1 MISLLAFL
9 FIYIIGGLT
18 LIPLILVGFL
28 THAYFTFPIYDDTAY
43 REEDPDSI
51 IQPGDDVDAISRVQS
66 TLGEKFQPRANNEAD
81 TFSGYFY
88 CSREYVERWWQVQGK
103 PPERATP
110 VGSTTVSAA
119 SPSVYQSMYRSI
131 FERKPVNSPIENKGV
146 GKPQKRGGN
155 VFYIVLRYGHLML
168 FDDEEQLEVRHVVSL
183 AHHAISC
190 YSGGD
195 ETPEGELFI
204 KRNALCLSRRTDVG
218 EVTPDGKPSKPFFL
232 YTENCSAKED
242 FYFAMLRNQERKLE
256 SKYNPPIPL
265 QYDVKDIITLVQ
277 RLHSSEE
284 QLQTRWINAVIGR
297 VFLGLYKTPEV
308 SNFVRSKITKKISRV
323 KTPSFLSKISLRH
336 LDMGEAAPVITNP
349 RLKDLTV
356 DGEMVVEFDVK
367 YSGNFRIEVAT
378 TARIE
383 LGTRFKAREVN
394 LLLAVLLKR
403 VEGHAMVRI
412 KPPPSNRLWLTF
424 STMPKMDM
432 HVEPIVS
439 ARQITYTLILR
450 QIENRIKEV
459 VAESLVFPNWDDS
472 PFFSTEGKPWRG
484 GIWADNSSTEFSDAG
499 ATAAQEGDVDEVAN
513 IESQKVGNTQGE
525 EIEPILDLPLEE
537 SITAPVMDTSQQN
550 TLHSRK
556 SAKSM
561 FNMVSSRSNG
571 SSTSIDTRPSA
582 PETPKVLRPGTFAS
596 ASSPVVSTDATHAD
610 AVKYSSTPP
619 EHSHAMAAVSALSQ
633 SPSSGPTLPDSPL
646 RLPRVDKQGSL
657 SSISS
662 GGSEN
667 SEKGLEN
674 SLTPQGSHNPQDLH
688 SSFDSVPYPP
698 SPASISNSS
707 FRSEAP
713 SIKSFGHD
721 SRRETSMSSS
731 SAKSTASE
739 PKRLSLAAV
748 TNAAATAKKWGWN
761 ALQRQTEQ
769 RSNSIA
775 EETPSRP
782 LVMGRGQPLP
792 PPGVPLP
799 HPEKKTKTA
808 PIPVPKRKAI
818 PPPQMQPRKKDSGNE
833 QHESNMHRHPVPP
846 PLLPQRRERP
856 RGSGSSG
863 EEGLFVV
870 AAPSADSEPSTPLNE
885 QPEVNSYMAPWVE
898 DEEDVTMTRGAK
910 NIPDDLFPRD
920 QPPQLPKRSPQEA
933 GEKEDPD
940 PPSPKSPAGAPRLP
954 RRRTHESKSP
964 QREDVDPPSPGS
976 PGEPPRLPKR
986 RAPHRL
992 LSSSPEEDSHK
1003 LPSYILAQE
1012 GEARSRSHLVD
1023 EDAGL

>member
-1 MISLLAFL
+1 
-9 FIYIIGGLT
+9 
-18 LIPLILVGFL
+18 
-28 THAYFTFPIYDDTAY
+28 
-43 REEDPDSI
+43 
-51 IQPGDDVDAISRVQS
+51 
-66 TLGEKFQPRANNEAD
+66 
-81 TFSGYFY
+81 
-88 CSREYVERWWQVQGK
+88 
-103 PPERATP
+103 
-110 VGSTTVSAA
+110 
-119 SPSVYQSMYRSI
+119 
-131 FERKPVNSPIENKGV
+131 
-146 GKPQKRGGN
+146 
-155 VFYIVLRYGHLML
+155 ML

-218 EVTPDGKPSKPFFL
+218 EVTSDGKPSKPFFL

-242 FYFAMLRNQERKLE
+242 FYFAMLRNQERKPE

-356 DGEMVVEFDVK
+356 DGEMVVEFDVR

-394 LLLAVLLKR
+394 LLLAVLIKR

-424 STMPKMDM
+424 STMPKIDM
-432 HVEPIVS
+432 QVEPIVS

-484 GIWADNSSTEFSDAG
+484 GIWAENSSTESPDAS
-499 ATAAQEGDVDEVAN
+499 AVAAQEGDVDEVAN
-513 IESQKVGNTQGE
+513 IESQKAASAQGE
-525 EIEPILDLPLEE
+525 DVEPILDLPLDEN
-537 SITAPVMDTSQQN
+537 ILAPPMDASQPN

-556 SAKSM
+556 STKSM

-571 SSTSIDTRPSA
+571 SSTSIDTRSSA
-582 PETPKVLRPGTFAS
+582 PEAPKVLRAGTFAS
-596 ASSPVVSTDATHAD
+596 ASTPVVSTDATHAD
-610 AVKYSSTPP
+610 AVKHSSTPP

-646 RLPRVDKQGSL
+646 RSTRVDTQGSL

-662 GGSEN
+662 GGSDN
-667 SEKGLEN
+667 SEKGLEKN
-674 SLTPQGSHNPQDLH
+674 LTPQASHNLPELH
-688 SSFDSVPYPP
+688 SSFDSASYPP
-698 SPASISNSS
+698 SPASTGNLS

-713 SIKSFGHD
+713 SIKSFGND

-731 SAKSTASE
+731 STKSTASE

-775 EETPSRP
+775 EETHSRP

-808 PIPVPKRKAI
+808 PIPVPKRKPI
-818 PPPQMQPRKKDSGNE
+818 PPPQMQPKKKNSGNE
-833 QHESNMHRHPVPP
+833 HESSVHRHPVPP
-846 PLLPQRRERP
+846 PLLPKRRESP
-856 RGSGSSG
+856 TGSGSSG

-898 DEEDVTMTRGAK
+898 DEEDVTMSRGAK
-910 NIPDDLFPRD
+910 NVPDDLFPRD
-920 QPPQLPKRSPQEA
+920 QPPHLPRRPQEA
-933 GEKEDPD
+933 SEKEDPD
-940 PPSPKSPAGAPRLP
+940 PPSPKSPAGPPRLP
-954 RRRTHESKSP
+954 RRRTHGPESTE
-964 QREDVDPPSPGS
+964 REEVDLPSPES

-1003 LPSYILAQE
+1003 MPSYILAQE
-1012 GEARSRSHLVD
+1012 GEARARSHLVD